1 MSAVIVV
8 DVDGSAE
15 AAEALEYATAEAA
28 RRAVPAPSWDLQPAA
43 QEAAQR
49 AVVRPGR
56 HTTLTASAA
65 ATSAPSAV

>member
-8 DVDGSAE
+8 GEVASRVLGSVGLSCVLHAHCPV
-15 AAEALEYATAEAA
+15 AI
-28 RRAVPAPSWDLQPAA
+28 
-43 QEAAQR
+43 
-49 AVVRPGR
+49 VRPSR